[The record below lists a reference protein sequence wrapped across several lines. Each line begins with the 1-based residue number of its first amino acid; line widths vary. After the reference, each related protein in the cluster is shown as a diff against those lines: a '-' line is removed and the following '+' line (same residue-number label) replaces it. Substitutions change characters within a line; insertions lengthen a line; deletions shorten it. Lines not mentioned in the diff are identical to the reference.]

1 MKPVVVGLVLALI
14 GVGPA
19 FAADLPVPAPIPPAN
34 YYPAAAPFNWSGIY
48 IGINGGYGF
57 GSSVWTNAGVST
69 GNFNTNGALLGGTL
83 GINYAGFGGGFL
95 FGVEGDIDWSTV
107 RGNSSVAACTALGPV
122 VPPGTAC
129 ATGNNWLSTA
139 RVQLGYAF
147 DRLLVFGTAGGA
159 IDAIRVGLNPPGT
172 FFTAP
177 PQLGWTAG
185 GGIEYA
191 FTDFIT
197 AKVEYLYVAL
207 GTVACPVG
215 ANCGIVTAT
224 SISLNENLV
233 RAGVNYKFSW

>member
-1 MKPVVVGLVLALI
+1 MKPVVVGLLLALI

-139 RVQLGYAF
+139 RVRT
-147 DRLLVFGTAGGA
+147 RLCV
-159 IDAIRVGLNPPGT
+159 RPPPG
-172 FFTAP
+172 FWHGRRGHRCHPGGLESAGNLLHRSAP
-177 PQLGWTAG
+177 AWLDRRRWH
-185 GGIEYA
+185 
-191 FTDFIT
+191 
-197 AKVEYLYVAL
+197 
-207 GTVACPVG
+207 
-215 ANCGIVTAT
+215 
-224 SISLNENLV
+224 
-233 RAGVNYKFSW
+233 